1 VGEAQPQASL
11 LPVTVSGGGG
21 GGAAAEHADAP

>member
-11 LPVTVSGGGG
+11 PPMTVSGG

>member
-21 GGAAAEHADAP
+21 GAAAEHADAP